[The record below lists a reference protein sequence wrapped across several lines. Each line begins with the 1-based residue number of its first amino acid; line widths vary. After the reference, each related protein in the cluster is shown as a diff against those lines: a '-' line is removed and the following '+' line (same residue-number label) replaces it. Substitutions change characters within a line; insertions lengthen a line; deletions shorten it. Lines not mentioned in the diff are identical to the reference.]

1 MLSKRY
7 NNFNLLLYHPTIM
20 ELLRYFILF
29 FFFATTFTNADRE
42 CPVVSSYGDRRKD
55 KTSLRLVQY
64 NVEWLFIDY
73 CSSSQCPGSGCP
85 WKTVD
90 DAETHLSYVVDVIN
104 ELQPDIINFCEV
116 EGCDELE
123 EVVDKLETT
132 NSYKYYLKQG
142 TDSSTGQNVGFLTTI
157 DPFINLYRTETR
169 VNYPIPGSTC
179 GYTGSGSSGV
189 SKHYITEFNLGD
201 MKVAMIGAHFIA
213 FPTDPSRCSQREAQA
228 QVLQYVVSNYVS
240 KGYEIILLGDMNDY
254 DGDVLDMNSDKPTS
268 KTLRILKGMEGEMK
282 NTYSLVNVA
291 NKIPQS
297 ERYTDW
303 YDSDNNCN
311 TSSQKDYSMIDHVLV
326 SSKLEKKI
334 IRAQIYHGYKEYCGK
349 WNSDHY
355 PVVIDFSNL

>member
-1 MLSKRY
+1 
-7 NNFNLLLYHPTIM
+7 M
-20 ELLRYFILF
+20 EFLRYFIVLF
-29 FFFATTFTNADRE
+29 FFLTTFTNADRE

-73 CSSSQCPGSGCP
+73 CNSSQCPGTGCP
-85 WKTVD
+85 WKTLD

-157 DPFINLYRTETR
+157 DPLVNLYRTETR
-169 VNYPIPGSTC
+169 VSYPIPGSTC

-213 FPTDPSRCSQREAQA
+213 FPTDPSRCAQREAQA
-228 QVLQYVVSNYVS
+228 QVLQYVVTNYVS
-240 KGYEIILLGDMNDY
+240 KDYEIILLGDMNDY

>member
-1 MLSKRY
+1 
-7 NNFNLLLYHPTIM
+7 
-20 ELLRYFILF
+20 
-29 FFFATTFTNADRE
+29 
-42 CPVVSSYGDRRKD
+42 
-55 KTSLRLVQY
+55 
-64 NVEWLFIDY
+64 
-73 CSSSQCPGSGCP
+73 
-85 WKTVD
+85 
-90 DAETHLSYVVDVIN
+90 
-104 ELQPDIINFCEV
+104 
-116 EGCDELE
+116 
-123 EVVDKLETT
+123 
-132 NSYKYYLKQG
+132 
-142 TDSSTGQNVGFLTTI
+142 
-157 DPFINLYRTETR
+157 
-169 VNYPIPGSTC
+169 
-179 GYTGSGSSGV
+179 
-189 SKHYITEFNLGD
+189 